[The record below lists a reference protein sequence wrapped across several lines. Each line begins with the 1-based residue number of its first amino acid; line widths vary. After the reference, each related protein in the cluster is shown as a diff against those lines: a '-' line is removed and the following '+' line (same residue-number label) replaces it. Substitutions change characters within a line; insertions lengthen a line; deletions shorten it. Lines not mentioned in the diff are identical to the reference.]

1 MSPNRSQQ
9 SATSIPTLQK
19 TFTLE
24 TLNAIKVYNRCYRL
38 VDYHL
43 YLASVLVR
51 VRGNTHEFGKE
62 IETVVNRIDTLLE
75 EACTG
80 LDARLETLQTE
91 LNVKPQDLQLTYS
104 HPETVT
110 ATMRTPRAHRYLEC
124 ILKLELTCKI
134 LYAAWFAGRIN
145 DVQRLDMSLTLQRQL
160 AKLSS
165 QINTLA
171 KGLARRVI
179 HQEGR
184 ENKSYDKLLDPQT
197 VANEDINTDVDV
209 SVDEHLLDRAISLEN
224 EDSAVTAPAPSE

>member
-1 MSPNRSQQ
+1 
-9 SATSIPTLQK
+9 
-19 TFTLE
+19 
-24 TLNAIKVYNRCYRL
+24 
-38 VDYHL
+38 
-43 YLASVLVR
+43 
-51 VRGNTHEFGKE
+51 
-62 IETVVNRIDTLLE
+62 
-75 EACTG
+75 
-80 LDARLETLQTE
+80 
-91 LNVKPQDLQLTYS
+91 
-104 HPETVT
+104 
-110 ATMRTPRAHRYLEC
+110 
-124 ILKLELTCKI
+124 